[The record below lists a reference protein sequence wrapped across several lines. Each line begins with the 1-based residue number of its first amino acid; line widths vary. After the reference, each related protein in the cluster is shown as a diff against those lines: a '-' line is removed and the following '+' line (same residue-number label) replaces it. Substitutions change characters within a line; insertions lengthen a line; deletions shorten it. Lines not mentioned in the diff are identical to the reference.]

1 MQNNKGGSGTWIGL
15 LYFIFLLSGFS
26 GLAYQVVWIRKFG
39 LIFGVTAY
47 ATSAVLAS
55 FFAGLALGSWLAGRR
70 LSRLPIN
77 PLRLYAFLEIG
88 IGIYALLIPFLLESL
103 NNFYVTLSP
112 LLESSFAPGVAIY
125 VLTLLRLVFS
135 GLVLLL
141 PTTLMGATLPLVTE
155 ALTRR
160 IQNVTVNV
168 SGLYALNTFGALSGA
183 AFSGFHA
190 IGHFGM
196 FETTLLAVGGNLLAG
211 LGALFI
217 ASRLGLARDAQP
229 ATRAPARPVRNPK
242 YLALL
247 VGLFLSGFAAIG
259 YEVVWT
265 RVLSLFMDRTVFA
278 YTTILCSALFGIALG
293 SWLLRLGSA
302 WIQRPV
308 RLLALLE
315 IGVVWVSLFSIGL
328 ISQAIPSRTEWG
340 IPLSLG
346 IILVIPNALLGAT
359 LPLAIR
365 VYQEEFKHVAQ
376 SVGDLYSAN
385 VLGGVLGSLITG
397 FILLSAFGSQT
408 TIIFLAALNALVAF
422 LFFRFA
428 EPSARWVPAAG
439 MSVSA
444 LALIF
449 FLAQPYFLF
458 SGIQQGVFGDETVI
472 FHEEHVEGI
481 VTVTEKDIHRTIYL
495 NGSHQSNDRPG
506 MLDMHRGMAHL
517 PLLLH
522 PQPDDI
528 LIVGL
533 GGGST
538 AGAVTRHSVKQIR
551 IVELVPGMYRGA
563 AFFADSNYRVL
574 WDPRAEMR
582 LDDGRNHLLL
592 TRDRFDV
599 IEADLILPWHA
610 GANNLYSAE
619 YYRLVGARLKPGGI
633 VAQWLDTGLAENE
646 YKLLLRT
653 FFSVFPNTTLWR
665 GGNYA
670 IAMPSGI
677 QIDPALIRAR
687 FSNSDLAG
695 ALQAGGYASADDL
708 LDAFTMGPD
717 DIRQYV
723 GQGPILT
730 DNHPYLEYAP
740 FQRTGGSVQLPQRD
754 IRPFLSRR

>member
-1 MQNNKGGSGTWIGL
+1 MNQI
-15 LYFIFLLSGFS
+15 
-26 GLAYQVVWIRKFG
+26 
-39 LIFGVTAY
+39 
-47 ATSAVLAS
+47 
-55 FFAGLALGSWLAGRR
+55 
-70 LSRLPIN
+70 
-77 PLRLYAFLEIG
+77 
-88 IGIYALLIPFLLESL
+88 
-103 NNFYVTLSP
+103 YVTISP
-112 LLESSFAPGVAIY
+112 LLEATLAPSVAIY
-125 VLTLLRLVFS
+125 LLTLVRLFFS

-160 IQNVTVNV
+160 VQNVTVNV
-168 SGLYALNTFGALSGA
+168 SGLYALNTFGALIGA
-183 AFSGFHA
+183 AFGGFYA
-190 IGHFGM
+190 IGHYGVFQ
-196 FETTLLAVGGNLLAG
+196 TTLLSVGGNFLAG
-211 LGALFI
+211 LGGWFI
-217 ASRLGLARDAQP
+217 ASRLGLANEPPP
-229 ATRAPARPVRNPK
+229 AARAPVRPVRDPK
-242 YLALL
+242 YRALL
-247 VGLFLSGFAAIG
+247 VGLFVSGFAAIG

-278 YTTILCSALFGIALG
+278 YTTILCSALLGIALG
-293 SWLLRLGSA
+293 SWLLRAASA
-302 WIQRPV
+302 WIRRPILV
-308 RLLALLE
+308 LALLE
-315 IGVVWVSLFSIGL
+315 IGVVWISLFSIGL

-397 FILLSAFGSQT
+397 FVLLSTLGSQS
-408 TIIFLAALNALVAF
+408 TIIFLAALNGLVAL
-422 LFFRFA
+422 LFFRYA
-428 EPSARWVPAAG
+428 EPSARLVPAASLG
-439 MSVSA
+439 ISA
-444 LALIF
+444 LAIVF
-449 FLAQPYFLF
+449 FFAQPYFLF
-458 SGIQQGVFGDETVI
+458 SGIQRGVFGDEEII

-481 VTVTEKDIHRTIYL
+481 VTVTQKNIHQTIYL

-506 MLDMHRGMAHL
+506 MLDMHRGLAHL

-522 PQPDDI
+522 PQPDDV

-538 AGAVTRHSVKQIR
+538 AGAVTRHPVKNIR

-574 WDPRAEMR
+574 WDPRADLR

-670 IAMPSGI
+670 IAMPDGI
-677 QIDPALIRAR
+677 KIDEALIRAR
-687 FSNSDLAG
+687 FSDSDLAG
-695 ALQAGGYASADDL
+695 TLQAGG
-708 LDAFTMGPD
+708 
-717 DIRQYV
+717 
-723 GQGPILT
+723 
-730 DNHPYLEYAP
+730 
-740 FQRTGGSVQLPQRD
+740 
-754 IRPFLSRR
+754 